1 MAKYTILYWK
11 HIPSMIRVSEGAEEV
26 EVSLGERFEALID
39 DAATKAARPART
51 ITSTAG
57 TSPKSR
63 NAPVRPPTS
72 LPRSRASWR
81 RRNTRSRRCKR
92 YRRNSSGQTDF

>member
-39 DAATKAARPART
+39 DAATKAGKTGADDYLDGWHESEEQERPGSAADVAAA
-51 ITSTAG
+51 I
-57 TSPKSR
+57 KSELE
-63 NAPVRPPTS
+63 AKEYTV
-72 LPRSRASWR
+72 
-81 RRNTRSRRCKR
+81 
-92 YRRNSSGQTDF
+92 